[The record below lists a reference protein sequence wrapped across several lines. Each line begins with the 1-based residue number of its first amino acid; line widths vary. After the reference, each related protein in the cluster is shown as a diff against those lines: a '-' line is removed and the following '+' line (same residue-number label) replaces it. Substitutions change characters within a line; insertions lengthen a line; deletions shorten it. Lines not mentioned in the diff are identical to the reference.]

1 MELLVLELLFL
12 ELLLLFLQIFCHS
25 RNCFNQM
32 AINGK
37 RFGIT
42 DEDILACAQ
51 FANMRERKA
60 RAVLDEV
67 RSAVREWP
75 RFAAEAEVR
84 EDFAAEIAKTLGC
97 AR

>member
-1 MELLVLELLFL
+1 MAGG
-12 ELLLLFLQIFCHS
+12 
-25 RNCFNQM
+25 RNVV
-32 AINGK
+32 
-37 RFGIT
+37 
-42 DEDILACAQ
+42 DDDILVCAQ

-60 RAVLDEV
+60 RTVLDEV

-97 AR
+97 SL